1 MAAVHSFRTAFRGFH
16 REDVV
21 QYIEYLNNTH
31 NAKIEQLNNQLQAL
45 REELAQA
52 KSAPADN
59 GDLRAQLDAAL
70 ARCNELEQQSGNGDA
85 AELAAYRRAE
95 RAERMAQERAAQV
108 YDQINAVLADAT
120 VKVDATSQQIGTVA
134 DQLAA
139 QLQTYQETVESTKAT
154 LQEAV
159 SSLYAIRPE
168 E

>member
-31 NAKIEQLNNQLQAL
+31 NAKIEQLNSQLKALQEELSQAKAAPAADSDLQA
-45 REELAQA
+45 
-52 KSAPADN
+52 K
-59 GDLRAQLDAAL
+59 LDAAL
-70 ARCNELEQQSGNGDA
+70 ARCKELEQQSGNGDA

-95 RAERMAQERAAQV
+95 RAERLAQERAAQV
-108 YDQINAVLADAT
+108 YDQVNAVLADAT
-120 VKVDATSQQIGTVA
+120 VKVDTTSQQISAFA
-134 DQLAA
+134 DQLTA